1 MPKTSKIVVTNCGAL
16 QAKYLRHYK
25 RVREAIDA
33 LIKADVDRGITTR
46 LVALDDGPTMRRLGG
61 APVLDPEDHRGNKA
75 AIDAVWTGNRPDYI
89 VIIGAPDIVAHQ
101 NLFNPVY
108 APGDDDDRFAPSDL
122 PYACDAPY
130 SQQIADFRGPTR
142 VIGRIPDL
150 NGSGDVHYI
159 EKVLRIA
166 ATYRE
171 RPAASYASYFGLTA
185 AVWRKSTALSLA
197 KTFGGADALHE
208 APPDGPGWR
217 ATQLEP
223 LAHFINCHGGSADTK
238 FYGQSGRSY
247 PVAMESPRLDGKI
260 RNGTVV
266 AAECCYGAQLFDPG
280 IPGDMGICN
289 RYLRQGAYAF
299 FGSSTIAY
307 GPSEGNGSADLICQ
321 SFIQRV
327 LAGSSTGRAALEARL
342 AFVMQATHLDP
353 TDLKTLAQ
361 FNLMGDPSIT
371 VVGKAGHK
379 LDRTKIYQRA
389 FEGRAQEVGR
399 DQRRQRLARDGAMLD
414 ATTGAAKKS
423 GGKRKKRTSP
433 RVRKALAASVRD
445 AGLPPG
451 VPVAFAVDDP
461 ARRTLGR
468 KVAGTTPSSFHVMH
482 GSAPVEG
489 SDRRRHV
496 VVIATLQDG
505 KIVRL
510 RRLHRRG

>member
-1 MPKTSKIVVTNCGAL
+1 MPKISKVIVTNSSAL
-16 QAKYLRHYK
+16 KAKYLKHYP
-25 RVREAIDA
+25 RVRDAIDA
-33 LIKADVDRGITTR
+33 LIAANIGLGITTR
-46 LVALDDGPTMRRLGG
+46 LVALDDGPTMKRMGA
-61 APVLDPEDHRGNKA
+61 APVLDPEDHRANKA
-75 AIDAVWTGNRPDYI
+75 AIDAVWTHNRPDYI
-89 VIIGAPDIVAHQ
+89 LIIGAPDIVAHQ

-142 VIGRIPDL
+142 VVGRIPDL
-150 NGSGDVHYI
+150 NGSGDAHYI
-159 EKVLRIA
+159 ERVLHVA

-171 RPAASYASYFGLTA
+171 RPASRYASYFGLTA
-185 AVWRKSTALSLA
+185 AVWRKSTALSLS
-197 KTFGGADALHE
+197 KTFGNAAALHE
-208 APPDGPGWR
+208 SPPGGPGWR
-217 ATQLEP
+217 ASQLEP

-247 PVAMESPRLDGKI
+247 PVAMESPRLDRKI
-260 RNGTVV
+260 RNGTIV

-289 RYLRQGAYAF
+289 RYLRLGAYAF

-327 LAGSSTGRAALEARL
+327 LAGASTGRATLEARL

-379 LDRTKIYQRA
+379 LNRTRIYQRA
-389 FEGRAQEVGR
+389 FEGRAEEVER

-414 ATTGAAKKS
+414 VTTGTAKTR
-423 GGKRKKRTSP
+423 GRKQPRTSP
-433 RVRKALAASVRD
+433 RIRKALAASVRD

-451 VPVAFAVDDP
+451 APVSFAVDDP

-468 KVAGTTPSSFHVMH
+468 RVAGTTPSSFHVMQ
-482 GSAPVEG
+482 GSAPVEENG
-489 SDRRRHV
+489 RRRHV
-496 VVIATLQDG
+496 VVIATVQDG